1 LLPRWADVLLMSAG
15 AAAIGTGAA
24 LWAID
29 GSCPK
34 GADPNDTSACPQVY
48 VTKVAGIATVAAG
61 SALFLSGTV
70 LLTVDEV
77 RVGRQRGTQASLVWT
92 FRF

>member
-1 LLPRWADVLLMSAG
+1 MSAG

-29 GSCPK
+29 GSCPD
-34 GADPNDTSACPQVY
+34 GADPTDTAACPRVY
-48 VTKVAGIATVAAG
+48 ISKTAGIATVVAG
-61 SALFLSGTV
+61 GAVFLTGTV

-77 RVGRQRGTQASLVWT
+77 RIGRERGNTVALT
-92 FRF
+92 YTLRF